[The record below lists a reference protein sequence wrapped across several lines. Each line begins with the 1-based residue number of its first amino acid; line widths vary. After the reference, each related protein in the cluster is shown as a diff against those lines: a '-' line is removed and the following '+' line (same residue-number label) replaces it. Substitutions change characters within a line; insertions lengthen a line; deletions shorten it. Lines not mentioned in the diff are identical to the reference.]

1 VKSAKGGTAVG
12 VGIAACAAC
21 CAGPILA
28 AVGGAAAF
36 IGVATFV
43 AGVAGLGVAVVV
55 AVVFALRW
63 RRQRDQYAPEAVAV
77 PAPTRRVG
85 ISNSEANSPELSN
98 IAQAEMR

>member
-1 VKSAKGGTAVG
+1 MKSAKHGGTAVG

-36 IGVATFV
+36 IGIATFV
-43 AGVAGLGVAVVV
+43 AGVVGLGVALLL

-63 RRQRDQYAPEAVAV
+63 RRRQSAPLVVAV
-77 PAPTRRVG
+77 QAPTRRDNTG
-85 ISNSEANSPELSN
+85 DTEQRESEQLPLPE
-98 IAQAEMR
+98 RTR